1 MIGEAATGGDSE
13 GTTSKPTSD
22 AAHSRRQRRTVGAPV
37 QALSHDSLCSF
48 IP

>member
-1 MIGEAATGGDSE
+1 MIGEAATGGGSE
-13 GTTSKPTSD
+13 GTTRKPTSD

-37 QALSHDSLCSF
+37 HALSHGSLCPF